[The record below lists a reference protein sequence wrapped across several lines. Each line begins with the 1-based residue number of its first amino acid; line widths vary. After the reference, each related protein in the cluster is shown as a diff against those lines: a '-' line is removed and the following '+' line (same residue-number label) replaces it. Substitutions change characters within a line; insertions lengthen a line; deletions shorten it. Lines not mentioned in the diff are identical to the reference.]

1 MTPYNRLLSPAR
13 ALSAILLGLCLSMP
27 LAGRA
32 AAIVINEILASNA
45 TIAPLTNSPDYF
57 PDYVELYNST
67 PNIIPLGPTNS
78 GPSGNWI
85 LSIKKNPNPLD
96 ESEFFRFPAGSMIP
110 ADSYLLVFMDDQTNF
125 PGIHTTFIAYG
136 TNKTTLTL
144 GRTGGRVKLYNL
156 NLPDIFP
163 NDFAD
168 QLVDSIEFG
177 HQITDLSLGRVPDFT
192 GNFTLTFPNP
202 AGGELTY
209 GTNTP
214 FPFVS
219 APTSSNQFTL
229 KINEWMGTNS
239 AGWDKDW
246 LEVYNPDTNIVTLSG
261 LIFVDKTNN
270 LAVPAESRP
279 IPALS
284 FIAPLGF
291 VQLFASKNNDPDAP
305 ANELGFSISSDSI
318 EPIFIVAGN
327 RATVIDKVTSNN
339 PQRNKT
345 QGRIPDGEDVLT
357 ELVQRQTRNKI
368 LPNTSPEESN
378 FASIPEVVINEL
390 LTHTD
395 PPLEDAIEL
404 ANTTGT
410 SQNIGNWWLTNSR
423 DNPKKYRIPSG
434 TIIPA
439 YGFKVFYEAQFNST
453 NPAVAAQPFTLNS
466 ANGGECY
473 LYKADSSGKL
483 LGYRRGV
490 TFGPAAN
497 GVSFIRHV
505 VANDYGTN
513 VDMVAASDLSFGTSV
528 RRTDP
533 PTYLSTFRTGA
544 GATNP
549 APLVGPVVV
558 NEIHYHPPPFV
569 GGADDTITEF
579 IELFNTSES
588 TVTLYDPQQYFD
600 NGQRYADGRTNTWR
614 IRGEVSF
621 DFPESAS
628 LGAGK
633 FALVVNFDPTGP
645 STNLYYQNFMNK
657 FPALAPLVP
666 SEVKIYGPYKG
677 KLSNSGATVEV
688 RRPDAPQGPTHPDFG
703 LVPYITVDLVSY
715 TDKVPWPLVEDGT
728 GAGTGD
734 SLQKFSSYDY
744 GNDPLI
750 WFGAAPTPGK
760 FNTAS
765 GVESPSISRHP
776 QDLTVTAGR
785 SATFS
790 VTARGGQLRYQW
802 MTNEVEISGA
812 TNASIT
818 LLNVST
824 NQSALFSVVI
834 TNLAGFI
841 ISETATLTV
850 VPPLSDSLRP
860 TVTIAT
866 PTFASTTEEAIIV
879 GGKAA
884 DKNGISAVFY
894 SVNGGPFIAA
904 TGSLTMTIWGTPL
917 PVILSAGTN
926 IISAY
931 SVDQASNTS
940 LTNSRSYFYSSRT
953 PLTLVTSGNGTV
965 KGATNNQP
973 LELGRNFLLTA
984 TPSAGSVFSNWLV
997 TTNLTLAFE
1006 SSSPTLSFSLVSNT
1020 TVTANFVPNPFTIVA
1035 GKYHGLFYHDDE
1047 TNGVTHGSSG
1057 NFLLT
1062 TTASGSYSAALLAG
1076 GLKLSASG
1084 QLDLNGRA
1092 TNTIIRKGTNALTVT
1107 WAVALDGSDT
1117 VTGTVS
1123 DGAWVA
1129 ALNGD
1134 RAIFTKT
1141 NPCTLAGKY
1150 TLVLPGLP
1158 GDNFVPGGASYGTVS
1173 IGSNGVATLKGYLSD
1188 KTSAAQ
1194 KGQLSKNGEWPL
1206 YIPLYSGKGSL
1217 LSWIGFTNRLNDD
1230 FHGLLN
1236 WSKPA
1241 LPTAKYYKLGFTT
1254 NESLVVGSRY
1264 AAPVGTNKILQIT
1277 AGELFLSGGNL
1288 TQEYGNAFNLGPSSK
1303 VTNLGS
1309 NKMTLTFTTSSGL
1322 FKGSLTPT
1330 NAGAKAIAFNG
1341 AVLQKG
1347 TNAAGYF
1354 LGTNQSGTVS
1364 IQAAP

>member
-1 MTPYNRLLSPAR
+1 MTRYNRLLSPGR
-13 ALSAILLGLCLSMP
+13 ALCLIVIGLCLSQP
-27 LAGRA
+27 VTGRA
-32 AAIVINEILASNA
+32 AAVVINEILASNA
-45 TIAPLTNSPDYF
+45 TIAPLTNYPDYF

-67 PNIIPLGPTNS
+67 PNNIPLGPTNS

-85 LSIKKNPNPLD
+85 LSTKKNPDPANQAD
-96 ESEFFRFPAGSMIP
+96 FFRFPAGSMIP
-110 ADSYLLVFMDDQTNF
+110 ADSYLLIFMDDQTNF
-125 PGIHTTFIAYG
+125 PGIHTTFLAYQ
-136 TNKTTLTL
+136 TNSKPTTLTL
-144 GRTGGRVKLYNL
+144 GRTSGRVKLYDL
-156 NLPDIFP
+156 NLPDTFAF
-163 NDFAD
+163 DFSD
-168 QLVDSIEFG
+168 QLVDSVEFG

-192 GNFTLTFPNP
+192 GNFTLTYPNP

-229 KINEWMGTNS
+229 KINEWMATNS

-246 LEVYNPDTNIVTLSG
+246 LEVYNPDTNIIALSG
-261 LIFVDKTNN
+261 LVFVDKLSN

-279 IPALS
+279 TPALS
-284 FIAPLGF
+284 FISPLGF
-291 VQLFASKNNDPDAP
+291 VQFFASKNNDPDAP
-305 ANELGFSISSDSI
+305 ANELGFSISSDSV
-318 EPIFIVAGN
+318 EPIYIVAGD

-357 ELVQRQTRNKI
+357 EQVLGQTRNKI

-390 LTHTD
+390 LAHTD

-410 SQNIGNWWLTNSR
+410 SQNIGNWWLTNNR

-439 YGFKVFYEAQFNST
+439 YGFKVFYESQFNST
-453 NPAVAAQPFTLNS
+453 NPAVAAQPFNLNS

-473 LYKADSSGKL
+473 LYKSDSTGKL

-490 TFGPAAN
+490 TFGPSAN

-505 VANDYGTN
+505 VTNEFGTN
-513 VDMVAASDLSFGTSV
+513 ADIVASSDLSFGTTV

-533 PTYLSTFRTGA
+533 PTYLSTFRMGT

-549 APLVGPVVV
+549 APLIGPIVV
-558 NEIHYHPPPFV
+558 NEIHYHPPPFID
-569 GGADDTITEF
+569 ASDDTISEF
-579 IELFNTSES
+579 IEIYNTSES
-588 TVTLYDPQQYFD
+588 AVPLYDPQQYFE
-600 NGQRYADGRTNTWR
+600 NNQRYADGRTNTWR
-614 IRGEVSF
+614 IRGGVSF
-621 DFPESAS
+621 DFPEGSS

-633 FALVVNFDPTGP
+633 FALIVNFDPTGP
-645 STNLYYQNFMNK
+645 ATNLYLRNFTNK
-657 FPALAPLVP
+657 FPALATLVP

-688 RRPDAPQGPTHPDFG
+688 LRPDAPQGPSHPDFG
-703 LVPYITVDLVSY
+703 LVPYITVDLVNY
-715 TDKVPWPLVEDGT
+715 DDTAPWPISPDGT
-728 GAGTGD
+728 EAGTGD

-744 GNDPLI
+744 GNNPLI
-750 WFGAAPTPGK
+750 WFGATPTPGK
-760 FNTAS
+760 FNTSS

-790 VTARGGQLRYQW
+790 VTARGGQLHYQW

-818 LLNVST
+818 LQNVSA
-824 NQSALFSVVI
+824 NQNALYSVMI

-860 TVTIAT
+860 TLTIAT
-866 PTFASTTEEAIIV
+866 PTFASTTNEAIIV

-953 PLTLVTSGNGTV
+953 PLTLLANGNGAV

-984 TPSAGSVFSNWLV
+984 TPSAGNVFSNWLV

-1020 TVTANFVPNPFTIVA
+1020 VVTANFVPNPFTIVA
-1035 GKYHGLFYHDDE
+1035 GKYNGLFYDE
-1047 TNGVTHGSSG
+1047 TNGVSHGSSG

-1062 TTASGSYSAALLAG
+1062 ATASGSYSASLLTG

-1092 TNTIIRKGTNALTVT
+1092 TNNILRKGTNALTVT

-1123 DGAWVA
+1123 DGTWVA
-1129 ALNGD
+1129 ALNGE
-1134 RAIFTKT
+1134 RAVFTKT

-1150 TLVLPGLP
+1150 TFVLPGLP
-1158 GDNFVPGGASYGTVS
+1158 GDSFVPGGASYGTVS
-1173 IGSNGVATLKGYLSD
+1173 IDSNGVATLKGFLSD

-1206 YIPLYSGKGSL
+1206 YIPLYSNKGSL

-1230 FHGLLN
+1230 FNGLLN
-1236 WSKPA
+1236 WGKPA
-1241 LPTAKYYKLGFTT
+1241 LATAKYHPLGFTT
-1254 NESLVVGSRY
+1254 NESTVVGSRY
-1264 AAPVGTNKILQIT
+1264 AAPVGTNKILHIT
-1277 AGELFLSGGNL
+1277 SGELFLSGGNL
-1288 TQEYGNAFNLGPSSK
+1288 AQDYTNTFNLGLSSK
-1303 VTNLGS
+1303 LTNIGPS
-1309 NKMTLTFTTSSGL
+1309 TLTVTFTTSSGL

-1330 NAGAKAIAFNG
+1330 NAGAKAIAFTG
-1341 AVLQKG
+1341 AVMQKG
-1347 TNAAGYF
+1347 TNAFGYF

-1364 IQAAP
+1364 IHAAP